1 VLVYPAGMSVS
12 TRALRFVTD
21 ALRAHRET
29 TRTGWRVL
37 SSGGQALLVLAHLR
51 KGETYRDLAVGFG
64 VGTTSAYRYLP
75 EALQVL
81 ASLASCSC
89 DAARERRRRLRLPER
104 GALRGAMGQAASDG
118 IDGDAFVRSVGAAGP
133 VELRHPCAA

>member
-1 VLVYPAGMSVS
+1 MSVS

-89 DAARERRRRLRLPER
+89 DAARERRRRLRLDR
-104 GALRGAMGQAASDG
+104 KSTRLNSSHMSISYAVFCLKKKKTTQGRTTSGM
-118 IDGDAFVRSVGAAGP
+118 IT
-133 VELRHPCAA
+133 